1 MFVVASRAAAS
12 RKVKCARCHRINA
25 HTLASDRRYGDC
37 SLSRKFPRA
46 WVVTL
51 SVFVYIDGR
60 NTQQCFFERAALA
73 FGVFKCAEESMMI
86 ATTVIIY
93 YSYYWRDGMPH
104 CYSLCQCTTMKV

>member
-1 MFVVASRAAAS
+1 M
-12 RKVKCARCHRINA
+12 
-25 HTLASDRRYGDC
+25 
-37 SLSRKFPRA
+37 
-46 WVVTL
+46 TL

-60 NTQQCFFERAALA
+60 NTQQCFFERAAFA

-104 CYSLCQCTTMKV
+104 CYFFVPIYYDESMKNQAASSLLMFIFLTDYYSLPMQ